1 VAMIYVGMA
10 EVFYQRNQ
18 LDQALRHATAAVP
31 LGQQL
36 VSTLTAA
43 TGLAI
48 LAWTHQALGDPAAA
62 RVAIEEAYRLIPADQ
77 VAALHNPVPAER
89 ARLLLAQGD
98 LQAALDWVTA
108 RKLSDVDKLC
118 YPHERDYLVFA
129 RVLLAQNAP
138 ERALLLLERL
148 DAMAQD
154 QARIES
160 VIEARSLMAL
170 ALAALG
176 ERAQAQA
183 RLGEALALARPLGS
197 IRVFADEGA
206 PMAALLRQI
215 NGELRPFA
223 LQVLAASTSKDKE
236 ISRQGD
242 KESGNQ
248 PGVSVS
254 LSPNLPVSQ
263 SLVEPLT
270 ERELDVLRALAAGQ
284 SNRAIAQQLYLSI
297 ATVKVHLKHIYR
309 KLAVSSRTEALA
321 RVRELNLL

>member
-1 VAMIYVGMA
+1 MAYVGMA

-98 LQAALDWVTA
+98 LQAALDWVTG
-108 RKLSDVDKLC
+108 RKLSDVDELC

-138 ERALLLLERL
+138 ERALRLLERL

-170 ALAALG
+170 VLAALG
-176 ERAQAQA
+176 ERARALGS
-183 RLGEALALARPLGS
+183 LGEALALARPEGY

-206 PMAALLRQI
+206 PMATLLRQI

-223 LQVLAASTSKDKE
+223 LQVLAALPS
-236 ISRQGD
+236 QD
-242 KESGNQ
+242 KESGDQ
-248 PGVSVS
+248 PGASAS
-254 LSPNLPVSQ
+254 LSPNLAVSQ